1 MRKVTLLTTR
11 ETSTSGDRTQ
21 SEIIYRFDDDPDK
34 GLAVIISSLGGA
46 RSTAV
51 IYTIS
56 SVEDG
61 KVFLDAV
68 AGVYSGFPERDDF
81 LTEALKRAGAEVS
94 DEGPW

>member
-11 ETSTSGDRTQ
+11 ETETPGGLPQ
-21 SEIIYRFDDDPDK
+21 SEIIYRFDDDPDR

-51 IYTIS
+51 IYSVS

-68 AGVYSGFPERDDF
+68 AGVYSGFPEDESF
-81 LTEALKRAGAEVS
+81 LAEALKRADAEVS